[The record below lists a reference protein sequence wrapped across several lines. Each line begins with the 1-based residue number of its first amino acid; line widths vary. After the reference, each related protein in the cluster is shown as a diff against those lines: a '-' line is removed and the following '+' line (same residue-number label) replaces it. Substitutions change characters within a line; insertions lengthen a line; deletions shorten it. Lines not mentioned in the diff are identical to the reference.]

1 MIDDLRSKIILENP
15 IGKGLETFRVLFD
28 SACKR
33 EGVVRSPGAVEQ
45 LSRESLRDLVN
56 LLLLTL
62 QVHPA
67 SSLLAVRTG
76 RGTLRDGL
84 RQLQV
89 ALNSD
94 DLDLDR
100 IKPLPKLALA
110 DDLDDAL
117 IWDQAYLAVTES
129 TPPPRPI
136 ASALQQTPWFSNTGG
151 FTNSSEQ
158 RQDVDQVLKSELGP
172 LYVGLPNFRKT
183 YFGNV
188 AGLEEASEA
197 VFKKCKEGN
206 SPLFSQGWSGWPR
219 DANQDDVLRWF
230 SEVNEKLLAF
240 AEKNGPT
247 PSHRRRPL
255 AQPNKPIPGSTGERK
270 MDIGFVN
277 VPSARRDSR
286 CHWSE
291 VLVPGELKSNPS
303 SDIAS
308 KAWLDLAKY
317 AREVLA
323 AQDTR
328 RFVLG
333 FTICG
338 SLMRIW
344 EFDRLGGLASEQ
356 FDINQDGLQFVS
368 TVLGFHWMSEE
379 QLGLDPTISTEEDGR
394 RVVTI
399 RRNGRPERL
408 VIDKLMKRAPCIV
421 GRATTCWK
429 AYREG
434 NPQTPLVIKDSWQY
448 TERDEEGEL
457 LKEATEKGVVNVA
470 RYYHHETVFVS
481 NKPDD
486 VRGNVRGGLAI
497 TEARNY
503 RTARPMFSPITSTST
518 VSAPRQGRSSGA
530 AGVKRSSSQSGACLP
545 SSKRPCSA
553 SSTKTSSKELSNRI
567 HRRTI
572 VRDFGT
578 PHLQSELPICV
589 A

>member
-1 MIDDLRSKIILENP
+1 MADDLRSKVIQENP
-15 IGKGLETFRVLFD
+15 IGKSLEAFRVLFD
-28 SACKR
+28 SAC
-33 EGVVRSPGAVEQ
+33 
-45 LSRESLRDLVN
+45 LRDLVN

-67 SSLLAVRTG
+67 SGLLAARTG

-129 TPPPRPI
+129 TPPRPI
-136 ASALQQTPWFSNTGG
+136 QQTPPLSNTGD
-151 FTNSSEQ
+151 FSNSFDECQ
-158 RQDVDQVLKSELGP
+158 EVDRLLELELGP

-197 VFKKCKEGN
+197 VFEKCKEGS
-206 SPLFSQGWSGWPR
+206 SPLFSQGWCGWPR
-219 DANQDDVLRWF
+219 DASQDMLRWF
-230 SEVNEKLLAF
+230 SDVNKKLIAF
-240 AEKNGPT
+240 AEEFRST
-247 PSHRRRPL
+247 PSHLRRSL
-255 AQPNKPIPGSTGERK
+255 AQFNSPIPGSTGECK
-270 MDIGFVN
+270 GGIGFVS
-277 VPSARRDSR
+277 VPSAGRDSR
-286 CHWSE
+286 YHWSE
-291 VLVPGELKSNPS
+291 VLVLGELKSNS
-303 SDIAS
+303 SCDIAS
-308 KAWLDLAKY
+308 NAWLDLAKC
-317 AREVLA
+317 AKEVLA

-344 EFDRLGGLASEQ
+344 EFDRLGGIASEQ
-356 FDINQDGLQFVS
+356 FDVNEDGLQFVS
-368 TVLGFHWMSEE
+368 TVLGFHWMTEE
-379 QLGLDPTISTEEDGR
+379 QLGFDPTISTEENGR

-399 RRNGRPERL
+399 HRNGRPERL
-408 VIDKLMKRAPCIV
+408 VIDRLIKRAPCIV

-470 RYYHHETVFVS
+470 RYYHHETVFVG

-486 VRGNVRGGLAI
+486 IRGNVRGGLAI
-497 TEARNY
+497 TEARSY
-503 RTARPMFSPITSTST
+503 QPALS
-518 VSAPRQGRSSGA
+518 
-530 AGVKRSSSQSGACLP
+530 
-545 SSKRPCSA
+545 CSA
-553 SSTKTSSKELSNRI
+553 SSTKVSNNDLPNRI

-572 VRDFGT
+572 IHDCGT
-578 PHLQSELPICV
+578 PIYKASSRSALLAALEGCIKGYESLYGAGLLHRDISINNLIINEDGDNPSCILPTVYSIGK
-589 A
+589 